1 MTISIEPTDFGQNIL
16 DSISPLLGA
25 FGLLG
30 SDGKLDI
37 NNWSLEK
44 ALGVF
49 GTYERTEFILNLLS
63 GYIST
68 PTSVYREIASGLIV
82 DKSNFSPDK
91 IREEEWFPVSKGEG
105 WSANIVVH
113 HNKLGVL
120 PSSTESAH
128 TIDLGLGVH
137 LDEMKFSLTSGDLL
151 LSGHLAVPLIQI
163 TNKESGGT
171 YVVTDEIPEINCER
185 LIWDPTGE
193 PLSRIA
199 LSASL
204 KPESGRFGTTV
215 SAEAI
220 SLKSAFGKPY
230 TDPNDPSKTTS
241 VILKLALL
249 DFIAQANSPSS
260 TLEVD
265 LIEAVSGGMAN
276 VLEQV
281 IPAIV
286 ELLPNDAQLFV
297 ENILPMLGLID
308 SDWSTL
314 GGSPSA
320 PAWPRIAVL
329 PLVDELQ
336 NNPSQA
342 WDRIRNWLLEL
353 ANAEVANQ
361 WLTHLSNLLF
371 DSVSQSGIV
380 GGSCT
385 QSDPAR
391 LKFLDLPGI
400 SADLL
405 IALWEDPTGNKM
417 LDTGL
422 RFSANKTLGGAVDVE
437 GGLTA
442 WVASIPI
449 TGGGSV
455 AFLPELLAD
464 FFIDGDGNNPLFDQT
479 VGGGETGSPLDNLH
493 VKIQQARLGVSVQ
506 RSGVID
512 PLVELIDVDIGSSPV
527 NHYDQIDLTSGASV
541 MDAIAGVLDTI
552 LDTVSDALAEND
564 VLQWLGSLVGLV
576 APRDGTFRTD
586 WEGAGSAGDLRIDI
600 MRMIQNPKD
609 EITDYYARLLETD
622 IDPYGQGSMPAWV
635 YVQEAFVLLIN
646 TALAGPMKIDKP
658 SMPTGQATVL
668 GDGSPSSPWRTMIG
682 QEGDIPGFNFF
693 TSIEPTDTTGV
704 NRLTFGFGSL
714 VSIIKV
720 NQDLH
725 LETNADLGL
734 ISFNLAEVA
743 INDVPPESK
752 LLPFIEASVKLHDAI
767 TFSGDS
773 NDGTGRQIR
782 IASLPGIMITSDGF
796 SIKISWVNG
805 GGFGLR
811 ATVHSPRI
819 GSVFPNFTH
828 LANQLPEISD
838 LGRFSWFLGALHGP
852 HGSVRPDLETF
863 LDSSNLSQFDNPNP
877 TLINYE
883 LEDENL
889 ASIEVQWDFFGLAC
903 PELGI
908 DSKNGLFGFIDQQ
921 GLVNSLIDL
930 LPNQKI
936 IENEGVRMILG
947 QILALKGGKFGFMA
961 SLLLRINPNLIY
973 INLEDFAEK
982 EIDFVPLES
991 LNWHPDWLGGHPR
1004 STRFYGLGLFSLPYD
1019 WPGVNWSN
1027 LCNNPFDALSD
1038 WFTEVLSSTSITGE
1052 PFIFPFSRWVSG
1064 MASNLIP
1071 DISQWDLGWHT
1082 KVDQV
1087 SNQVLVLEP
1096 DLPYDIL
1103 GEGTYE
1109 KPYRVRISNYENS
1122 SVDILVWLGPDGPKN
1137 SNLDQHVYSSIGAK
1151 NLHLLE
1157 GEVAAIDPVSINYEF
1172 PTGWHYVCANLMVR
1186 LSNYSER
1193 LKSAIGNISEL
1204 KLAELLMHIDQLIKL
1219 GDGISTI
1226 ESQTAAFSQDIES
1239 SQKVSIGPHSDAL
1252 KSEKVLEECMDSIEN
1267 WLPNDWSPLT
1277 GQSSNGDY
1285 VLVLLSNGKNL
1296 DLNQFWSPLYGSIIS
1311 ENANISQINPVEI
1324 DYSTTTESTFSLD
1337 SNLLSVQSGIFA
1349 LNFSKS
1355 KSEDHED
1362 FLMQQQI
1369 LSVIDYIT
1377 NSGRKCMLIAHS
1389 WTGVVVQK
1397 LISIQEFTDSN
1408 INGLLTINSPLDG
1421 SVHTPS
1427 NNQITR
1433 EALQILSSI
1442 FASIPHPS
1450 VAKSRLPHGVMDIS
1464 VFQKIL
1470 SDMRGEYDGF

>member
-1 MTISIEPTDFGQNIL
+1 MTISIEPTDFGQDIL

-37 NNWSLEK
+37 NDWSLEK

-63 GYIST
+63 GYISS
-68 PTSVYREIASGLIV
+68 PTSVYREISSGLIV

-171 YVVTDEIPEINCER
+171 YVVADEIPEINCER

-320 PAWPRIAVL
+320 PNWPRIAVL

-342 WDRIRNWLLEL
+342 WDRVRNWLLEL

-455 AFLPELLAD
+455 AFLPELVAD

-693 TSIEPTDTTGV
+693 TCIEPTDTTGV
-704 NRLTFGFGSL
+704 NRLTFGFGCL
-714 VSIIKV
+714 VSLLHLRRH
-720 NQDLH
+720 LH
-725 LETNADLGL
+725 LETNVDVGL
-734 ISFNLAEVA
+734 ISLKLAEVA
-743 INDVPPESK
+743 VEDVSAEAK
-752 LLPFIEASVKLHDAI
+752 LLPRIDATMKLHDAI
-767 TFSGDS
+767 VYSGDEYH
-773 NDGTGRQIR
+773 GTAAQIPLFTTP
-782 IASLPGIMITSDGF
+782 SLVATVDAFSINFNWINGDGF
-796 SIKISWVNG
+796 
-805 GGFGLR
+805 GFS
-811 ATVHSPRI
+811 ATVGSPRI
-819 GSVFPNFTH
+819 GSIAPDFSDI
-828 LANQLPEISD
+828 ANQLSD
-838 LGRFSWFLGALHGP
+838 IRSLAEFSWGP
-852 HGSVRPDLETF
+852 GGLLTPMGYILPN
-863 LDSSNLSQFDNPNP
+863 LDSFSNGGNDNPIPENIQYQSEDGS
-877 TLINYE
+877 TIN
-883 LEDENL
+883 
-889 ASIEVQWDFFGLAC
+889 ITIQWDFHGLSCPKIGFDTRNGIFGL
-903 PELGI
+903 I
-908 DSKNGLFGFIDQQ
+908 DYDGQT
-921 GLVNSLIDL
+921 NSLFDL
-930 LPNQKI
+930 LPNENI
-936 IENEGVRMILG
+936 IQNEGVKMILG
-947 QILALKGGKFGFMA
+947 HFLATKGGNVGFFM
-961 SLLLRINPNLIY
+961 STFFRINPHLIHLDLGR
-973 INLEDFAEK
+973 IITRQGFRFSSDDWA
-982 EIDFVPLES
+982 VTR
-991 LNWHPDWLGGHPR
+991 HPDWLSYYPNNRGI
-1004 STRFYGLGLFSLPYD
+1004 GLGPFSLPYD
-1019 WPGVNWSN
+1019 WPMI
-1027 LCNNPFDALSD
+1027 D
-1038 WFTEVLSSTSITGE
+1038 WPAFINQPIGELNRFIVDIIHKVSASGE
-1052 PFIFPFSRWVSG
+1052 PFVIPMMRWLAGFVYGVTPDLQKAGLGWPILLDDEKPVITYPDIPITVSG
-1064 MASNLIP
+1064 
-1071 DISQWDLGWHT
+1071 D
-1082 KVDQV
+1082 
-1087 SNQVLVLEP
+1087 
-1096 DLPYDIL
+1096 
-1103 GEGTYE
+1103 GTYSN
-1109 KPYRVRISNYENS
+1109 PYSINLQQSNAENTLEF
-1122 SVDILVWLGPDGPKN
+1122 LVWIGPDGPVNESGIESVLTPGGKEIFDILL
-1137 SNLDQHVYSSIGAK
+1137 STNLDLVE
-1151 NLHLLE
+1151 L
-1157 GEVAAIDPVSINYEF
+1157 NYESEGNWAE
-1172 PTGWHYVCANLMVR
+1172 TTAQILVNLANFSQR
-1186 LSNYSER
+1186 T
-1193 LKSAIGNISEL
+1193 KSAIGDKSLQYIASSLMEFDQCL
-1204 KLAELLMHIDQLIKL
+1204 KT
-1219 GDGISTI
+1219 GDGISPIQSQQTGNTLTSSWMNRALGTHHDAILSADIIANITDFVI
-1226 ESQTAAFSQDIES
+1226 EHTTES
-1239 SQKVSIGPHSDAL
+1239 
-1252 KSEKVLEECMDSIEN
+1252 
-1267 WLPNDWSPLT
+1267 WSPLT
-1277 GQSSNGDY
+1277 GLIGNQNICVVLISPNPLADWEPTIESISSQFLDNQSPPEPIHADNLWSITFPEIDDCEMGISTPETTIVQGQQSGIVTAKLSSRFSSPFQSYFEGMKEQILETISLVTGSGVDKVIFVAHSTPGAVLIQLAEDEEISENEVLTIMTVNSPNNGTILEDASSELKY
-1285 VLVLLSNGKNL
+1285 IIGVLLSL
-1296 DLNQFWSPLYGSIIS
+1296 SHGSESS
-1311 ENANISQINPVEI
+1311 ENSL
-1324 DYSTTTESTFSLD
+1324 ESILSLTD
-1337 SNLLSVQSGIFA
+1337 LHRLLSDLMEVR
-1349 LNFSKS
+1349 KS
-1355 KSEDHED
+1355 D
-1362 FLMQQQI
+1362 
-1369 LSVIDYIT
+1369 
-1377 NSGRKCMLIAHS
+1377 
-1389 WTGVVVQK
+1389 
-1397 LISIQEFTDSN
+1397 
-1408 INGLLTINSPLDG
+1408 
-1421 SVHTPS
+1421 
-1427 NNQITR
+1427 
-1433 EALQILSSI
+1433 
-1442 FASIPHPS
+1442 
-1450 VAKSRLPHGVMDIS
+1450 
-1464 VFQKIL
+1464 
-1470 SDMRGEYDGF
+1470 